1 MRYLVTGANGFV
13 GSALVQACHD
23 RGIGVRAA
31 VRDGT
36 KRAPSISE
44 VASVGQVDGDTDW
57 SKALRDVDVV
67 IHAAARVHIMQDN
80 SGNPLSEFRRTNVD
94 GSVNLARQAAASGVR
109 RLVFLS
115 SVKVNGEH
123 TDGRLPFSE
132 EGVASPEDAYGI
144 SKHEAELGLRQVS
157 SETDLE
163 VVIIRP
169 PLVYGPGV
177 KGNFRNLLRVAD
189 TVLPLP
195 FGAIHNRRSMV
206 YLGNLVDFTLKA
218 AEHPLAANQTF
229 LISDGEDLSTTEL
242 FQLARRGLGRP
253 SRLIPV
259 PPSLFRVLGKLARK
273 NDVVGRLL
281 GSLQVDSTK
290 AHQLLRWTAPF
301 SSKYGLSDT
310 THWFRKNES

>member
-13 GSALVQACHD
+13 GSALVQACQNC
-23 RGIGVRAA
+23 GVAVRAA
-31 VRDGT
+31 VREGINNS
-36 KRAPSISE
+36 PSMVE
-44 VASVGQVDGDTDW
+44 VASVGQVDGHTDW
-57 SKALRDVDVV
+57 SKALSEVDVV

-80 SGNPLSEFRRTNVD
+80 SGDPLTEFRRTNVD

-109 RLVFLS
+109 RFVFLS

-132 EGVASPEDAYGI
+132 EEMASPEDAYGI
-144 SKHEAELGLRQVS
+144 SKHEAELSLRQIAD
-157 SETDLE
+157 ETGLE

-177 KGNFRNLLRVAD
+177 KGNFRNLLRLAD
-189 TVLPLP
+189 TFLPLP
-195 FGAIHNRRSMV
+195 FGAIHNRRSMI

-242 FQLARRGLGRP
+242 FQLTRKGLGRSP
-253 SRLIPV
+253 RLIPV
-259 PPSLFRVLGKLARK
+259 PPFFFRVLGKLARK
-273 NDVVGRLL
+273 DEVVGRLL

-290 AHQLLRWTAPF
+290 AQQLLRWTAPF
-301 SSKYGLSDT
+301 SSKYGLLDT
-310 THWFRKNES
+310 ARRFRKNES